1 MEWCYCG
8 FSFSTHWE
16 TEELIETTKRYLIY
30 VSHSDE
36 EIFDVDII
44 MSAILPVMM
53 FTSILI

>member
-44 MSAILPVMM
+44 MSAILPDVH
-53 FTSILI
+53 